1 MGKQVLL
8 SLARNKETEKILS
21 AGRAWMTFQS
31 QLLESVEPEAKF
43 SRRYLPGHRVSCD
56 SSDDEGPCAL
66 YAANKESLHRIREGM
81 RRKRVGNPTAQML
94 SLAC

>member
-43 SRRYLPGHRVSCD
+43 SVFPVTAVTMKGHVLCMLLTRNHFT
-56 SSDDEGPCAL
+56 ELG
-66 YAANKESLHRIREGM
+66 KECGENVWGTQLHRCLLHAEAPRQFI
-81 RRKRVGNPTAQML
+81 A
-94 SLAC
+94 